1 MRAAQASAMIAGGMD
16 DADQA
21 QLYVESEMAE
31 PELHRLGAGEA
42 FVFSA
47 RAPYKQGVNEDAA
60 AVIPVDG
67 MRGVLAVADGVGSL
81 RAGATA
87 SAAAVRELAATLR
100 AARGENDL
108 RGAILDGI
116 ERANTALLDHGIG
129 AGTTLAAVEIQGER
143 LRPYHV
149 GDSEILLVGQR
160 GRVKHSTLSHAPVAY
175 AVESG
180 LLEAREALH
189 HEDRHLISNV
199 VGTAEMRIEVGPV
212 LPFAPRDTLVLGS
225 DGLFDNLHRD
235 EVVQLVRRG
244 RLADVAHLLVATC
257 QQRMLEPEGSSPS
270 KPDDLTFIVFR
281 RRPGSEAGSGT

>member
-1 MRAAQASAMIAGGMD
+1 MIAAGMD
-16 DADQA
+16 AA
-21 QLYVESEMAE
+21 ARVQLYLQSEMEE
-31 PELHRLGAGEA
+31 PELQALGAGDA

-47 RAPYKQGVNEDAA
+47 RAPYKEGVNEDSA
-60 AVIPVDG
+60 AVIAVDAA
-67 MRGVLAVADGVGSL
+67 RGVLAVADGVGSL
-81 RAGATA
+81 RAGSTA
-87 SAAAVRELAATLR
+87 SAVAVRELAATLR
-100 AARGENDL
+100 AARGESDL

-116 ERANTALLDHGIG
+116 ERANAALLEQGMG

-149 GDSEILLVGQR
+149 GDSEILIVGQR

-189 HEDRHLISNV
+189 HEDRHLISNA
-199 VGTAEMRIEVGPV
+199 VGTADMRIEVGPV

-244 RLADVAHLLVATC
+244 QLAEVAQLLMATC
-257 QQRMLEPEGSSPS
+257 QQRMLEPEGGSPS

-281 RRPGSEAGSGT
+281 RRPSAAGAVAGA